1 MLNWAQQCLHRQ
13 NKMRSPMAA
22 KSTSLDLQNGQGQF
36 SGNGGVIISASE
48 PATTATQR
56 EGLHATSK
64 RARSLSGPSPWV
76 SEDFPLSSDVRLGW
90 LQTGRELLGVAEV
103 EETVRSA
110 EVDPNVIRPALSP
123 GLSFNGGSSIR
134 RGVGKNTLRRLHET
148 MKLALGTP
156 SSRKVGTELHVPS
169 LRSSL

>member
-1 MLNWAQQCLHRQ
+1 MTGASCLATPRPSPPSSIDSYITPTCS
-13 NKMRSPMAA
+13 NAALEAGAPRSTPTCAPRRPRSRTLCVSVAGPKWRVLKCRLMVGFEV
-22 KSTSLDLQNGQGQF
+22 STEVDLQNGQGQF

-90 LQTGRELLGVAEV
+90 LQTRRQLPGIAQV
-103 EETVRSA
+103 EETV
-110 EVDPNVIRPALSP
+110 
-123 GLSFNGGSSIR
+123 G
-134 RGVGKNTLRRLHET
+134 
-148 MKLALGTP
+148 
-156 SSRKVGTELHVPS
+156 
-169 LRSSL
+169 